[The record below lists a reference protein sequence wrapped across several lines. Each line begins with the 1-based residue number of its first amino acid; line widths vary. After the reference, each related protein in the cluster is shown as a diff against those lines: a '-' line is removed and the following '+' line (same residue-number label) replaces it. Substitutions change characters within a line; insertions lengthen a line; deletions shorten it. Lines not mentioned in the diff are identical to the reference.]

1 MFFGER
7 HAASDFYYRDELQAL
22 RDDGLLTR
30 LDLAFSRDQAA
41 KIYVQDR
48 MREHGARLWA
58 WLQEGAHFYVCGD
71 AGQMARD
78 VDAMLRQ
85 VVGNTAAWMPT
96 RRRPTW
102 RA

>member
-1 MFFGER
+1 GDTPMIMVGPGTGVAPFRAFLQERRARGDGGRNWLFFGER

-48 MREHGARLWA
+48 
-58 WLQEGAHFYVCGD
+58 
-71 AGQMARD
+71 
-78 VDAMLRQ
+78 
-85 VVGNTAAWMPT
+85 
-96 RRRPTW
+96 
-102 RA
+102 